1 MTTATAPNPPR
12 PLAAFLA
19 VFGLATVG
27 GLSFGLMVGL
37 ISQAIYLLFIFPAL
51 IGVGAGA
58 LLAQSVRRWSF
69 ARPALALLA
78 GLLMGLVTYATM
90 RYIGY
95 LFFHSS
101 LRDQIAQQFGVTD
114 LGEQGRI
121 IDELMVARTGMP
133 GFPGYLI
140 FRAMHGTSY
149 GSPFGGQVTTLSP
162 VFTVLL
168 WLFEAAMITVVPAW
182 LAYGAARQPLCAR
195 CGLWYC
201 GDHLGSVPEQR
212 AALFLDLVRTDNF
225 RAAGAELLQ
234 DYRSTPSLE
243 VYAQHCPVCTLSPVI
258 LTVSR
263 ATENARGGL
272 VSQEIVQ
279 RRVMHEHCVELM
291 RAARTPEAEV

>member
-1 MTTATAPNPPR
+1 
-12 PLAAFLA
+12 
-19 VFGLATVG
+19 
-27 GLSFGLMVGL
+27 MVGL

-51 IGVGAGA
+51 LGVGEGA

-95 LFFHSS
+95 LFFHSL
-101 LRDQIAQQFGVTD
+101 LRDQIAQQFGVMD
-114 LGEQGRI
+114 LGEQGRMV
-121 IDELMVARTGMP
+121 DELMVARTGLP

-140 FRAMHGTSY
+140 FRVMHGTSY
-149 GSPFGGQVTTLSP
+149 GSLFGGPATTLNP
-162 VFTVLL
+162 ILTALL
-168 WLFEAAMITVVPAW
+168 WLFELAVIAGVPAW

-195 CGLWYC
+195 CNLWYC
-201 GDHLGSVPEQR
+201 GDHLGSVPDQR
-212 AALFLDLVRTDNF
+212 AALFLDMVRTDNF

-234 DYRSTPSLE
+234 DYRGTPSLE

-272 VSQEIVQ
+272 VSKEIV
-279 RRVMHEHCVELM
+279 RRRAMHEQCVELM
-291 RAARTPEAEV
+291 RAVRMPEAEV